1 MGIFYLSGMDY
12 RIKKVGDDWEF
23 LPKKER
29 DEKREYERLL
39 NKINQREKKI
49 ESDLEKIK
57 ELKKELRKWK
67 SDRTKGYHKMVK
79 YHKKFL
85 PSFSTFLGSEDDGNP
100 QWGMWVSIGGKRKY
114 LYMGTVSEVSYHLD
128 LLEKKLPHYN
138 KNNTFEDGGVGYYS
152 SLKPTNE
159 TIHKEL
165 LSDDDEV
172 KSYKKEDDDLVLI
185 RTKIE
190 SYVCDVIKKKML
202 GILKKDGNLDR
213 FFDKKYKLKGVDIL
227 YGLYK
232 KTPHYTPP
240 QKEREKKKGGT
251 LHPIKVGKM
260 RNW

>member
-12 RIKKVGDDWEF
+12 RIKKVGDDWGF

-29 DEKREYERLL
+29 DEKREYENLTIRI
-39 NKINQREKKI
+39 KRREKKI
-49 ESDLEKIK
+49 ESDIKKIK

-128 LLEKKLPHYN
+128 LLENNVPHYN
-138 KNNTFEDGGVGYYS
+138 KKNRYEDGPMGYYG
-152 SLKPTNE
+152 SLKPTNQNE
-159 TIHKEL
+159 GDL
-165 LSDDDEV
+165 LMSEDFDII
-172 KSYKKEDDDLVLI
+172 KS
-185 RTKIE
+185 KIE

-213 FFDKKYKLKGVDIL
+213 FFDKKYKLKGIDIL
-227 YGLYK
+227 YDLYK

-240 QKEREKKKGGT
+240 QKEREKKKGGR
-251 LHPIKVGKM
+251 LRSIKVGKK

>member
-1 MGIFYLSGMDY
+1 MDY

-29 DEKREYERLL
+29 DEKREYENLTIRI
-39 NKINQREKKI
+39 KRREKKI

-100 QWGMWVSIGGKRKY
+100 QWGMWVNIGNKRRY
-114 LYMGTVSEVSYHLD
+114 IYIGTVSEVTYHLD
-128 LLEKKLPHYN
+128 LLENNVPHYN
-138 KNNTFEDGGVGYYS
+138 KNNRYEDDIDGYYG
-152 SLKPTNE
+152 SLNPKNYE
-159 TIHKEL
+159 GDEHKEIIT
-165 LSDDDEV
+165 S
-172 KSYKKEDDDLVLI
+172 
-185 RTKIE
+185 KIE
-190 SYVCDVIKKKML
+190 SYVGDVVKKKML
-202 GILKKDGNLDR
+202 SILKKDGNLDR
-213 FFDKKYKLKGVDIL
+213 FYDTKKYKLKGTDIL
-227 YGLYK
+227 FDLYK

-251 LHPIKVGKM
+251 LRQLNVGKKKQF
-260 RNW
+260 

>member
-29 DEKREYERLL
+29 DEKREYERLVGL
-39 NKINQREKKI
+39 IEDREKKI
-49 ESDLEKIK
+49 ESDLVKIK
-57 ELKKELRKWK
+57 KLKQKVKDWK
-67 SDRTKGYHKMVK
+67 KKRTKGYHKMVK

-100 QWGMWVSIGGKRKY
+100 QWGMWVNIGNKRRY
-114 LYMGTVSEVSYHLD
+114 IYIGTVSEVSYHLD
-128 LLEKKLPHYN
+128 LLENNVPHYN
-138 KNNTFEDGGVGYYS
+138 KNNRYEDGPMGYYG
-152 SLKPTNE
+152 SLKPTNQNE
-159 TIHKEL
+159 GDL
-165 LSDDDEV
+165 LNSEDFDII
-172 KSYKKEDDDLVLI
+172 KS
-185 RTKIE
+185 KIE
-190 SYVCDVIKKKML
+190 SYLCDVIKKKML

-213 FFDKKYKLKGVDIL
+213 FYDTKNYKLKGVDIL

-240 QKEREKKKGGT
+240 QKEREKKKGGR
-251 LHPIKVGKM
+251 LRPMKFGKK

>member
-29 DEKREYERLL
+29 DEKREYENLTIRI
-39 NKINQREKKI
+39 KRREKKI

-128 LLEKKLPHYN
+128 LLENNVPHYN
-138 KNNTFEDGGVGYYS
+138 KNNRYEDGPMGYYG
-152 SLKPTNE
+152 SLKPTNQNE
-159 TIHKEL
+159 GDL
-165 LSDDDEV
+165 LMSEDFDII
-172 KSYKKEDDDLVLI
+172 KS
-185 RTKIE
+185 KIE
-190 SYVCDVIKKKML
+190 SYICDVIKKKML

-213 FFDKKYKLKGVDIL
+213 FYDTKKYKLKGIDIL

-240 QKEREKKKGGT
+240 QKEREKKKGGR
-251 LHPIKVGKM
+251 LRSIKVGKK

>member
-1 MGIFYLSGMDY
+1 MVIFYLSSMEDKW
-12 RIKKVGDDWEF
+12 RINKIGDDF
-23 LPKKER
+23 YFIPKKER
-29 DEKREYERLL
+29 DEKLEYERLL
-39 NKINQREKKI
+39 NKITKREKKI
-49 ESDLEKIK
+49 ESDLVKIGK
-57 ELKKELRKWK
+57 LKKELRKWK

-128 LLEKKLPHYN
+128 LLENNVPHYN
-138 KNNTFEDGGVGYYS
+138 KNNRYEDGPMGYYG
-152 SLKPTNE
+152 SLKPTNQNE
-159 TIHKEL
+159 GDL
-165 LSDDDEV
+165 LMSEDFDII
-172 KSYKKEDDDLVLI
+172 KS
-185 RTKIE
+185 KIE

-213 FFDKKYKLKGVDIL
+213 FFDKKYKLKGIDIL

-240 QKEREKKKGGT
+240 QKEREKKKGGR
-251 LHPIKVGKM
+251 LRSIKVGKK

>member
-29 DEKREYERLL
+29 DEKREYENLTIRI
-39 NKINQREKKI
+39 KRREKKI

-100 QWGMWVSIGGKRKY
+100 QWGMWVNIGNKRRY
-114 LYMGTVSEVSYHLD
+114 IYIGTVSEVSYQFD
-128 LLEKKLPHYN
+128 LLDNNVPHYN
-138 KNNTFEDGGVGYYS
+138 KNNRYEDGPIGYYG
-152 SLKPTNE
+152 SLNPTNQNE
-159 TIHKEL
+159 GDL
-165 LSDDDEV
+165 LENEDFDII
-172 KSYKKEDDDLVLI
+172 KS
-185 RTKIE
+185 KIE
-190 SYVCDVIKKKML
+190 SYLCDVIKKKML

-213 FFDKKYKLKGVDIL
+213 FYDTKKYKLKGVDIL
-227 YGLYK
+227 YDLYK

-240 QKEREKKKGGT
+240 QKEREKKKGGR
-251 LHPIKVGKM
+251 LRSIKVGKM